1 MWPRSSSRSR
11 LWLLLVIVLAV
22 IGLGTMLVGVLLMLR
37 APESDSSAAFAPAQE
52 GEFLAVIAPF
62 QRQGGDPQPIGST
75 LANDLRQVPG
85 AQDLFRVE
93 TLPRAPVERALSGI
107 LETYTPA
114 VLVTGA
120 YDGASISSRIDLH
133 PPGLPRTPAAAA
145 NGGAVIFPS
154 LEAATYRTYAPQ
166 GNEKPL
172 LYLQTWITGQSH
184 FWNGRYKK
192 ALPFLQEAVRLLPR
206 QVPVDQRQDM
216 DAFASD
222 INWQLGY
229 IAGVVEQ
236 NWQAAR
242 DHFETALRQNPNAP
256 LTVVGLAMSYA
267 QLGDLPRA
275 QALILDALRT
285 QPESWQLYFALG
297 QIALIQGDTSAANA
311 AFEKAIA
318 LIGDP
323 QTADRQR
330 ALADIYA
337 TRGAYRVDHDDPDG
351 AKADL
356 QKAVD
361 LGRDDAFVRGS
372 LAWAAYLGG
381 DFTTAVAASAAATQN
396 DPERIDL
403 AFNHGLLLLAAS
415 QIDEA
420 SAAYDR
426 AIELTLKIEDQLDRS
441 KNFGVAYSD
450 LDVLRQKRPDLEQ
463 DILAIQKRIE
473 TANG

>member
-1 MWPRSSSRSR
+1 
-11 LWLLLVIVLAV
+11 
-22 IGLGTMLVGVLLMLR
+22 MLVGVLLMLR
-37 APESDSSAAFAPAQE
+37 SPNSGSTATFAPAQQ

-75 LANDLRQVPG
+75 LANDLRQAPN

-93 TLPRAPVERALSGI
+93 TLPRAPEERTLPGI

-133 PPGLPRTPAAAA
+133 PPGLPRTPAAAT

-154 LEAATYRTYAPQ
+154 LEPATYRTYAPQ

-172 LYLQTWITGQSH
+172 MYLQAWITGQSH

-192 ALPFLQEAVRLLPR
+192 ALPYLQETVRLLPR
-206 QVPVDQRQDM
+206 QVPLDQRQDM
-216 DAFASD
+216 DAFASG

-242 DHFETALRQNPNAP
+242 DYFETAQRQNPNAP

-275 QALILDALRT
+275 QALILDALRA
-285 QPESWQLYFALG
+285 QPESWQLYFALA
-297 QIALIQGDTSAANA
+297 QIALIQNDTSAANA

-323 QTADRQR
+323 QTPDRQR

-337 TRGAYRVDHDDPDG
+337 TRGAYRLDHDDPDG

-415 QIDEA
+415 RIDEA
-420 SAAYDR
+420 NAAYDR

-441 KNFGVAYSD
+441 KTFGIAYRD
-450 LDVLRQKRPDLEQ
+450 LDVLRQKRPDQEQ